1 MMLDDQGFKNA
12 IQEVMVVV
20 VVDVQVL
27 WGCGVVVA

>member
-1 MMLDDQGFKNA
+1 MMFDDQGFKNA

-20 VVDVQVL
+20 VVDVQVP